1 MPTTAHDQIKRNRPP
16 RVHISYGVE
25 THGAFVK
32 GELPFIIG
40 VMAGLSGKG
49 ADQLAPVAEREFK
62 KITAETFDHFMAA
75 QNVRASYR
83 VKNTLSGKG
92 DEEITVDLPFRS
104 VKDFDPARVVENVP
118 ALKKLMEMRERL
130 DELWNQS
137 ETKEKAVATLQKI
150 LQDPKL
156 MEGVLKELEQ
166 DSEGKKE

>member
-1 MPTTAHDQIKRNRPP
+1 MPSTAQDLIKRNRAP
-16 RVHISYGVE
+16 RVHILNGIE

-49 ADQLAPVAEREFK
+49 AGELPPVAEREFK
-62 KITAETFDHFMAA
+62 KLTGDTFDQFMAA
-75 QNVRASYR
+75 QKVSASFR

-92 DEEITVDLPFRS
+92 DEEISVDLPFRS

-118 ALKKLMEMRERL
+118 ALKELMDMRGRL
-130 DELWNQS
+130 EELWSQS
-137 ETKEKAVATLQKI
+137 ETKEKAVTMLQKI

-166 DSEGKKE
+166 APEGKKE

>member
-1 MPTTAHDQIKRNRPP
+1 MPTTAHDHIKRNRPP

-83 VKNTLSGKG
+83 VKNTLSGKEG
-92 DEEITVDLPFRS
+92 EEITVDLPFRS

-118 ALKKLMEMRERL
+118 ALRELMEMRGRL

-137 ETKEKAVATLQKI
+137 ETKEKAVSMLQKI

-166 DSEGKKE
+166 EPKEKKE